1 MDLLLLV
8 YQVCVSQY
16 TAALYN
22 APRYI
27 IYISSQSQARARVE
41 QQLCRNCVRL
51 HAAVLLLLSSVP

>member
-1 MDLLLLV
+1 MDPLLLV

-41 QQLCRNCVRL
+41 QQLCVRL